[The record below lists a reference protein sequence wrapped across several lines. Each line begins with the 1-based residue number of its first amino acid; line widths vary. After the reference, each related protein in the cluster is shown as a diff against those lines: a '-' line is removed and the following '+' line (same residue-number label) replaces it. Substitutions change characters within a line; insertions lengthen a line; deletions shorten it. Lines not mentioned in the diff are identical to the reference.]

1 MSFVNKNPFFS
12 EFIKDE
18 FEKVGLKELSEI
30 TDDKNIPNKIHYCDI
45 SYGKRNHPNTKKCE
59 IVNQLKEVNILGNKK
74 TQYENHLKFYKTR
87 PDYIP
92 MTASFR
98 RENIDTIQSLFE
110 GTKKFILKPE
120 NGSFRNGV
128 AIVRNHLELIEHL
141 GKFPNYNA
149 WIIQEYIDNPLLI
162 NDRKFHFRVYV
173 VYLQTSEY
181 QAAYLSRKGF
191 IYTANKSFRPDTIDN
206 DVVLSGESSKD
217 NVFYIPEDIINYF
230 GKKAWENKIYPQFI
244 KITRETLKSA
254 LEYLQ
259 CPAVKQKCF
268 KIMGYDILID
278 KDFKCYLAEINVRDV
293 TYKYPNEEFR
303 KSFYTNI
310 LKLVRSNNSLSTQEL
325 RAQGIPYER
334 ILFKNDSNI
343 IEGFNGEIKVY
354 EQIKPN
360 TFNLFFW
367 KYIFPFILIVLI
379 ILAFLLRK

>member
-12 EFIKDE
+12 DFIKDE
-18 FEKVGLKELSEI
+18 FEKAGLKEIGEI
-30 TDDKNIPNKIHYCDI
+30 TDETSTKIHYCDI

-120 NGSFRNGV
+120 NSSFRNGV
-128 AIVRNHLELIEHL
+128 GIVRNHLELIEHL
-141 GKFPNYNA
+141 GNFPNYNA

-173 VYLQTSEY
+173 IYLQTSEY
-181 QAAYLSRKGF
+181 QAAYLGKNGF
-191 IYTANKSFRPDTIDN
+191 IYTANKQFRPDTIDN

-217 NVFYIPEDIINYF
+217 NVFYIPEDIINNF
-230 GKKAWENKIYPQFI
+230 GKKVWEDKIYPQFI

-254 LEYLQ
+254 LEHLQ

-293 TYKYPNEEFR
+293 TYKYPSEKFR
-303 KSFYTNI
+303 ESFYKNI
-310 LKLVRSNNSLSTQEL
+310 LKLVRSNTSLSNQQL

-334 ILFKNDSNI
+334 ILFKNDGNI

-354 EQIKPN
+354 EPIHPT
-360 TFNLFFW
+360 TFNPFFW
-367 KYIFPFILIVLI
+367 KFIFPFILVVLI
-379 ILAFLLRK
+379 ILAFLLRKQG

>member
-18 FEKVGLKELSEI
+18 FEKAGLKELSEI
-30 TDDKNIPNKIHYCDI
+30 TDETSTKIHYCDI

-59 IVNQLKEVNILGNKK
+59 IVNQLQEVDILGNKK
-74 TQYENHLKFYKTR
+74 TQYENHLKYYKTR

-98 RENIDTIQSLFE
+98 RENIDTIQSIFE
-110 GTKKFILKPE
+110 GNKRFILKPE
-120 NGSFRNGV
+120 NASFRNGV

-141 GKFPNYNA
+141 GKFQNYNA
-149 WIIQEYIDNPLLI
+149 WIIQEYVDNPLLI

-173 VYLQTSEY
+173 IYIQTSEY
-181 QAAYLSRKGF
+181 QAAYLSKKGF
-191 IYTANKSFRPDTIDN
+191 IYTANKPFRPDTIDN

-217 NVFYIPEDIINYF
+217 NVFYIPEDIVNNF
-230 GKKAWENKIYPQFI
+230 GKKVWEDNIYPQFI

-254 LEYLQ
+254 LEHLQ
-259 CPAVKQKCF
+259 CPAIKQKCF

-310 LKLVRSNNSLSTQEL
+310 LKLVRSNTSLSNQEL
-325 RAQGIPYER
+325 RTQGIPYER
-334 ILFKNDSNI
+334 ILFKNDDNI
-343 IEGFNGEIKVY
+343 IEGFNG
-354 EQIKPN
+354 QIKLYEPITPT
-360 TFNLFFW
+360 TFNPFFW
-367 KYIFPFILIVLI
+367 RYIFPFILIVLI
-379 ILAFLLRK
+379 ILAYQLRK

>member
-12 EFIKDE
+12 DFIKDE
-18 FEKVGLKELSEI
+18 FEKAGLKEIGEI
-30 TDDKNIPNKIHYCDI
+30 TDETSTKIHYCDI

-120 NGSFRNGV
+120 NSSFRNGV
-128 AIVRNHLELIEHL
+128 GIVRNHLELIEHL
-141 GKFPNYNA
+141 GNFPNYNA

-173 VYLQTSEY
+173 IYLQTSEY
-181 QAAYLSRKGF
+181 QAAYLGKNGF
-191 IYTANKSFRPDTIDN
+191 IYTANKQFRPDTIDN

-217 NVFYIPEDIINYF
+217 NVFYIPEDIINNF
-230 GKKAWENKIYPQFI
+230 GKKVWEDKIYPQFI

-254 LEYLQ
+254 LEHLQ

-293 TYKYPNEEFR
+293 TYKYPNEKFR
-303 KSFYTNI
+303 ESFYKNI
-310 LKLVRSNNSLSTQEL
+310 LKLVRSNTSLSNQQL

-334 ILFKNDSNI
+334 ILFKNDGNI

-354 EQIKPN
+354 EPIQPT
-360 TFNLFFW
+360 TFNPFFW
-367 KYIFPFILIVLI
+367 KFIFPFILVVLI
-379 ILAFLLRK
+379 ILAFLLRKQG